1 MVLLLLQAPLF
12 VIQFIVMPT
21 QKLMLLLL
29 LVATLGGSAIWYMKT
44 QINYEMSD
52 EVYSVSVPAH
62 SNDGTTN
69 VAEGQNPAAAETTTP
84 VKANAQAAVE
94 SQAAAAAAADLSAID
109 AAADASYDDS
119 ALSSEFTT
127 ADANTLTNSYD
138 N

>member
-1 MVLLLLQAPLF
+1 
-12 VIQFIVMPT
+12 MPT
-21 QKLMLLLL
+21 QKLILLLL

-52 EVYSVSVPAH
+52 EAYSVAAPDH
-62 SNDGTTN
+62 SDGDVTSTETGSDTPTPVTN
-69 VAEGQNPAAAETTTP
+69 VP
-84 VKANAQAAVE
+84 VKANAVQPGDSDAATAV
-94 SQAAAAAAADLSAID
+94 AADLSAID